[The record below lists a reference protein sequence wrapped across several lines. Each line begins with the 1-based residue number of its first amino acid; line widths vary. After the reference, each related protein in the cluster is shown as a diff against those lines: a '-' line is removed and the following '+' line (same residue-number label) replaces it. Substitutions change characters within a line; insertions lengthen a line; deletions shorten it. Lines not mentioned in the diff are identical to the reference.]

1 MNYWTGLNGF
11 GMLIAMTNADVAS
24 AGVYKLGGILMRLLI
39 GAVVTLVFCL
49 VAGGAARAD
58 GISGSLQ
65 LTNCGDGG
73 SACPGATYN
82 FAANTN
88 TAILT
93 IKIGGVL
100 GGNPL
105 TTSNDTLTS
114 VNLGLLPQNDF
125 LSLSSTVAITYN
137 GSTGTWGGSLT
148 SLNNGSCSGN
158 GGAFVCAMGTPIPLI
173 SGNTYTFTWTYA
185 LTPRGQTDLLS
196 DTSVH
201 IGANYGPANGL
212 IVSQTTTVPEP
223 SSLMLLGAGVLG
235 MALLLGVRA
244 TK

>member
-1 MNYWTGLNGF
+1 MRSFILRAL
-11 GMLIAMTNADVAS
+11 LIAGVAS
-24 AGVYKLGGILMRLLI
+24 LFV
-39 GAVVTLVFCL
+39 
-49 VAGGAARAD
+49 GAARAD
-58 GISGSLQ
+58 GIDGSLQ
-65 LTNCGDGG
+65 LKNCGDGG

-82 FAANTN
+82 FAASSNG
-88 TAILT
+88 AILT
-93 IKIGGVL
+93 ITIGNVPL
-100 GGNPL
+100 GNAL

-125 LSLSSTVAITYN
+125 SSLSSTVAVTYN
-137 GSTGTWGGSLT
+137 GSTGTWAGSLT
-148 SLNNGSCSGN
+148 SLNNGNCSGN

-185 LTPRGQTDLLS
+185 LTPRGQTDLLN

-201 IGANYGPANGL
+201 IGANYGPPNGL
-212 IVSQTTTVPEP
+212 IVSEDTRVPEP
-223 SSLMLLGAGVLG
+223 SSLILLGAGALG